1 MKPKLLRMAGIG
13 AFPNEVTIDFEHL
26 DATGLYLVVGPT
38 GAGKTTIFEA
48 MSYALFAQVPSRRDV
63 KSTFPHKRS
72 FIEFTFTHNG
82 ADHRVFRDITGA
94 AGDYYER
101 LPKGRRVAQ
110 RKAVTAHVE
119 DLLKLTADQF
129 MKIILLPQGQFQEF
143 LVAKT
148 GDKEEILQRIFGTEV
163 YDAVAERVATLANE
177 LANEFNMLE
186 LKIKTESYTTASEV
200 LNVRNLYPDLGLP
213 DETSDFARAKKAVKA
228 KIPGLELASKAAAD
242 RMHELS
248 GDLARAKDLKQI
260 YLDSQRLKELRDDA
274 RAEASLVKEAT
285 ESIESHKRAE
295 RALRQRDDYD
305 RAASALEETES
316 LRKEVLRDVRRES
329 TRLRI
334 NIPQVRAF
342 RGALESSRNLP
353 EDYGVLSR
361 AVTAALKALDDDA
374 TLKDELDDARTRSN
388 ELIGDIKKLTAA
400 IALLE
405 NKKAQLGVKRS
416 STNSQVSKHAELQR
430 KVDALDRQLESAD
443 VENATR
449 RLTIATN
456 LLNRANM
463 ALAKTE
469 KVLLKSQAAHEYH
482 LAGQLA
488 KHLKDD
494 ERCPVCGSTDH
505 PKPAP
510 VTRRIDLQA
519 SIDRHAEAR
528 ATVADAQREVGEAE
542 KALASAE
549 TARAKLP
556 TTAAQRKLREQYKQA
571 QIAAKARDGIESNYE
586 KLTDKLSTAKEHI
599 ATCSAELRS
608 TKTAIN
614 RVSAAIE
621 RAKADLPSHLSDVQ
635 RRETK
640 QALDKLSGL
649 VRRKHTLDQKCDN
662 ETTQVSTL
670 DRAVKKAL
678 QKEGFRSLEQ
688 AVDAQLK
695 DKELREKNHLVAQAK
710 ERDDKIIGLAA
721 RVDGK
726 KIPKELPDIRA
737 LERDLST
744 QRDTQTAA
752 VTKLEKVKSLRD
764 RIGKLERVLA
774 ELRPKAE
781 FAEECLT
788 EARQL
793 EKAMNTGQGVGAHRV
808 YRLQE
813 WVQRRL
819 FEQVCRVASKQLHE
833 LTAGRYSIT
842 LTPDA
847 DSAVK
852 HAQGLDLYVLDSFN
866 GKKRGVGSLSGGETF
881 LASLALALA
890 LAEVV
895 QSHAGGIK
903 IPSLFI
909 DEGFGS
915 LDRETLENAMDA
927 LLKLQNSGRTVGVIT
942 HVETMQDQLPIG
954 IRVIKSDQGS
964 KLEFPLLQ

>member
-1 MKPKLLRMAGIG
+1 MAGIG

-148 GDKEEILQRIFGTEV
+148 SDKEEILQRIFGTEI

-186 LKIKTESYTTASEV
+186 LKIKTESHTTASEV
-200 LNVRNLYPDLGLP
+200 LDVRNLYPDLGLP
-213 DETSDFARAKKAVKA
+213 DDTSDFARAKKAVKS

-388 ELIGDIKKLTAA
+388 ELIGDIKNLTAA

-469 KVLLKSQAAHEYH
+469 KVLLKSRAAHEYH

-528 ATVADAQREVGEAE
+528 ATVADAQREVREAE

-954 IRVIKSDQGS
+954 IRVIKSDEGS

>member
-528 ATVADAQREVGEAE
+528 ATVADAQREVREAE

-726 KIPKELPDIRA
+726 KVPKELPDIRA
-737 LERDLST
+737 IERELST

>member
-528 ATVADAQREVGEAE
+528 ATVADAQREVREAE

>member
-13 AFPNEVTIDFEHL
+13 AFPHEVTIDFEHL

-316 LRKEVLRDVRRES
+316 LCKEVLRDVRRES

-342 RGALESSRNLP
+342 RGASESSRNLP

-528 ATVADAQREVGEAE
+528 ATVADAQREVREAE

-915 LDRETLENAMDA
+915 LDRETLESAMDA

>member
-456 LLNRANM
+456 LLNRANI

-528 ATVADAQREVGEAE
+528 ATVADAQREVREAE

>member
-1 MKPKLLRMAGIG
+1 
-13 AFPNEVTIDFEHL
+13 
-26 DATGLYLVVGPT
+26 
-38 GAGKTTIFEA
+38 
-48 MSYALFAQVPSRRDV
+48 
-63 KSTFPHKRS
+63 
-72 FIEFTFTHNG
+72 
-82 ADHRVFRDITGA
+82 
-94 AGDYYER
+94 
-101 LPKGRRVAQ
+101 
-110 RKAVTAHVE
+110 
-119 DLLKLTADQF
+119 
-129 MKIILLPQGQFQEF
+129 
-143 LVAKT
+143 
-148 GDKEEILQRIFGTEV
+148 
-163 YDAVAERVATLANE
+163 
-177 LANEFNMLE
+177 
-186 LKIKTESYTTASEV
+186 
-200 LNVRNLYPDLGLP
+200 
-213 DETSDFARAKKAVKA
+213 
-228 KIPGLELASKAAAD
+228 
-242 RMHELS
+242 
-248 GDLARAKDLKQI
+248 
-260 YLDSQRLKELRDDA
+260 
-274 RAEASLVKEAT
+274 
-285 ESIESHKRAE
+285 
-295 RALRQRDDYD
+295 
-305 RAASALEETES
+305 
-316 LRKEVLRDVRRES
+316 
-329 TRLRI
+329 
-334 NIPQVRAF
+334 
-342 RGALESSRNLP
+342 
-353 EDYGVLSR
+353 
-361 AVTAALKALDDDA
+361 
-374 TLKDELDDARTRSN
+374 
-388 ELIGDIKKLTAA
+388 
-400 IALLE
+400 
-405 NKKAQLGVKRS
+405 
-416 STNSQVSKHAELQR
+416 
-430 KVDALDRQLESAD
+430 
-443 VENATR
+443 
-449 RLTIATN
+449 
-456 LLNRANM
+456 
-463 ALAKTE
+463 
-469 KVLLKSQAAHEYH
+469 
-482 LAGQLA
+482 
-488 KHLKDD
+488 
-494 ERCPVCGSTDH
+494 VCGSTDH

-528 ATVADAQREVGEAE
+528 ATVADAQREVDEAE
-542 KALASAE
+542 KALASTE

-915 LDRETLENAMDA
+915 LDRETLESAMDA

-954 IRVIKSDQGS
+954 IRVIKSHEGS

>member
-1 MKPKLLRMAGIG
+1 MAGIG
-13 AFPNEVTIDFEHL
+13 AFPHEVTIDFEHL

-48 MSYALFAQVPSRRDV
+48 MSYALFAEVPSGRDV

-82 ADHRVFRDITGA
+82 ADHRVFRDITGT

-110 RKAVTAHVE
+110 RRAVTAHVE
-119 DLLKLTADQF
+119 DLLKLTAEQF
-129 MKIILLPQGQFQEF
+129 MKIILLPQGQFQDF

-148 GDKEEILQRIFGTEV
+148 GDKEEILQRIFGTEI
-163 YDAVAERVATLANE
+163 YDAVAERVAALANE
-177 LANEFNMLE
+177 LANEFNTLT
-186 LKIKTESYTTASEV
+186 LKINTESQTTAREV
-200 LNVRNLYPDLGLP
+200 LNVRNQYPDLGLP
-213 DETSDFARAKKAVKA
+213 DDTSDFARAMKVIKA
-228 KIPGLELASKAAAD
+228 KTPGVEQASEAAAD

-248 GDLARAKDLKQI
+248 GDLARAKDLKQT
-260 YLDSQRLKELRDDA
+260 YLDSQQLKELRADA
-274 RAEASLVKEAT
+274 RAEAKLVKEAT
-285 ESIESHKRAE
+285 ESIDSHKRAE

-305 RAASALEETES
+305 RAVSALGATES
-316 LRKEVLRDVRRES
+316 LRKEVLRDLRREA

-334 NIPQVRAF
+334 NIPQVETF
-342 RGALESSRNLP
+342 RGALELSQNLP

-374 TLKDELDDARTRSN
+374 TLENELNGAKTRSD
-388 ELIGDIKKLTAA
+388 ELIGNIEKLTGS

-405 NKKAQLGVKRS
+405 KKKAQLGANRS
-416 STNSQVSKHAELQR
+416 STNSQANKHAELQR

-443 VENATR
+443 VANATR
-449 RLTIATN
+449 RLGSATDS
-456 LLNRANM
+456 LTRAKI

-469 KVLLKSQAAHEYH
+469 KALMKSQSSHEHH

-510 VTRRIDLQA
+510 ATRRIDLQA

-528 ATVADAQREVGEAE
+528 ATVADAQREVRDAE

-549 TARAKLP
+549 TTRAKLP
-556 TTAAQRKLREQYKQA
+556 TTAVQRKLRYQYKQA

-586 KLTDKLSTAKEHI
+586 KLTDKLSKAKEQK
-599 ATCSAELRS
+599 ADCTAELRS
-608 TKTAIN
+608 TRTTIN
-614 RVSAAIE
+614 RISTAIE
-621 RAKADLPSHLSDVQ
+621 RTKADLPSPLNDLQ
-635 RRETK
+635 RRETT
-640 QALDKLSGL
+640 QAVSELKEL
-649 VRRKHTLDQKCDN
+649 VRRKHTLDRAYDN
-662 ETTQVSTL
+662 ETTRVSTL
-670 DRAVKKAL
+670 DHAVKRAL
-678 QKEGFRSLEQ
+678 QKEGFRNLEQ
-688 AVDAQLK
+688 AVDSQLK
-695 DKELREKNHLVAQAK
+695 DTDLRHKDRLVARSK
-710 ERDDKIIGLAA
+710 ERDNKIIGLAA
-721 RVDGK
+721 RVAGK
-726 KIPKELPDIRA
+726 KVPMELPDIRSLERDLNTQREIHNEGMTKLERIRSLHDRIVK
-737 LERDLST
+737 LERDLS
-744 QRDTQTAA
+744 D
-752 VTKLEKVKSLRD
+752 
-764 RIGKLERVLA
+764 
-774 ELRPKAE
+774 LRPKALL
-781 FAEECLT
+781 AEENLT

-793 EKAMNTGQGVGAHRV
+793 EKAMNTGQGVGVNRV

-847 DSAVK
+847 DSVVK

-866 GKKRGVGSLSGGETF
+866 GIKRGVGSLSGGETF

-895 QSHAGGIK
+895 QTHAGGIK

-915 LDRETLENAMDA
+915 LDQETLESAMDV

-942 HVETMQDQLPIG
+942 HVETLQRQLPIG
-954 IRVIKSDQGS
+954 IRVIKSDEGS